1 MNKAKSGSD
10 KAIVSLTVVSLGV
23 LCVQTVIGKSTC
35 MGFSSYVSN
44 HVLGL
49 GSMNCEVPHNDLDG
63 DRFTAFG
70 VVIALAVVVITV
82 YLSVVRYWW
91 TQARGRRLNM

>member
-1 MNKAKSGSD
+1 
-10 KAIVSLTVVSLGV
+10 
-23 LCVQTVIGKSTC
+23 
-35 MGFSSYVSN
+35 
-44 HVLGL
+44 
-49 GSMNCEVPHNDLDG
+49 MNCEVPHNDLDG